1 MNNKKLT
8 GIGRRTKINSLLL
21 ITVLALSFGCHKS
34 NVNEKD
40 LKNFSQVN
48 LIANSEEYN
57 PLIVDKTLIN
67 AFGIAWTPGRVA
79 WVNSVGGH
87 VSELYTADGDTI
99 KHVNIPSSNTD
110 SLDGLTCGIVNSG
123 GKGFD
128 LGNGPASFLFT
139 GFEGVLSGWNPARGA
154 TAKFI
159 KHPSGASYT
168 GLAIG
173 ASGGKNL
180 IYAAN
185 FGLNRID
192 VWDTAFSLV
201 HLSFVDPYLPQGYSP
216 YNIQAV
222 GNWLFVMYAIL
233 GADGHGVAGP
243 GNGIVSVFNMDGT
256 FVRRFA
262 SRGTLNIPWGVTMA
276 PGSFLEDQDMG
287 DDGGNNHGG
296 YVVKGNSG
304 SINDGKKG
312 NNEQKDSVI
321 LVGNFGDGRINVF
334 SEDAHYLGQL
344 QSHKQTIVIDGLW
357 SLSFAPSSSAP
368 GTLDPTRLY
377 FTAGPEKES
386 DGIFGYLI
394 KL

>member
-1 MNNKKLT
+1 
-8 GIGRRTKINSLLL
+8 
-21 ITVLALSFGCHKS
+21 
-34 NVNEKD
+34 
-40 LKNFSQVN
+40 
-48 LIANSEEYN
+48 
-57 PLIVDKTLIN
+57 
-67 AFGIAWTPGRVA
+67 
-79 WVNSVGGH
+79 
-87 VSELYTADGDTI
+87 
-99 KHVNIPSSNTD
+99 
-110 SLDGLTCGIVNSG
+110 
-123 GKGFD
+123 
-128 LGNGPASFLFT
+128 
-139 GFEGVLSGWNPARGA
+139 
-154 TAKFI
+154 
-159 KHPSGASYT
+159 
-168 GLAIG
+168 
-173 ASGGKNL
+173 
-180 IYAAN
+180 
-185 FGLNRID
+185 
-192 VWDTAFSLV
+192 
-201 HLSFVDPYLPQGYSP
+201 
-216 YNIQAV
+216 
-222 GNWLFVMYAIL
+222 MYAIL

-243 GNGIVSVFNMDGT
+243 GNGIVSVFNTDGT